1 MKNRVFIFFSI
12 IILTSCDNTIQQ
24 LGEHISG
31 ADSIAINYFKGDGK
45 MDTVT
50 AVKIIRDKKSIEDI
64 TALMTESSVS
74 VKDKCG
80 YDGSIHFFKND
91 KVIQDVFFNSTQEDC
106 RLFLF
111 QVKGNDIATELDDN
125 AKEFLSSQKSNRN

>member
-1 MKNRVFIFFSI
+1 MKSTCLVVLSI
-12 IILTSCDNTIQQ
+12 ILLTGCDNSVKQ
-24 LGEHISG
+24 LGENIAG
-31 ADSIAINYFKGDGK
+31 ADSIAINYFRDGK

-64 TALMTESSVS
+64 TALMTESSVP

-91 KVIQDVFFNSTQEDC
+91 QVIQDVFFSSTTEEC
-106 RLFLF
+106 RMFLF
-111 QVKGNDIATELDDN
+111 QLKGKDIATQLDDK